1 MRRLS
6 TRILLVSV
14 CLGLMAVLG
23 PVFGSSQQAGRAA
36 QTPTA
41 VGIDADPAGNDATSL
56 GVTDDCV
63 SVASGSTFDI
73 DIFVADV
80 NELGGWQ
87 ATFIYDPSVVALTDA
102 KMDLFLATD
111 PESNITNLSDYLPDS
126 DGQYLFAAGD
136 LRQRE
141 GGEDGSGVLARVTLE
156 AVGAGAT
163 GLELWDIVLAEWNG
177 NIVGDVDGD
186 DFFDGP
192 VLNAQVAVDQDCVSE
207 PLPMRTATP
216 EVTASPPAAETPAT
230 PAVTTAAPSPT
241 PAATVP
247 ATPVEPSSPTPAA
260 GEPAEDDDGFPWA
273 IAVGAGA
280 GGVVLLALALIGWR
294 LLQRRA

>member
-1 MRRLS
+1 
-6 TRILLVSV
+6 
-14 CLGLMAVLG
+14 MAVLG
-23 PVFGSSQQAGRAA
+23 PVFGSSQQVGRAG
-36 QTPTA
+36 QVPTA

-56 GVTDDCV
+56 GAIDDCL
-63 SVASGSTFDI
+63 SVASGSTFDV
-73 DIFVADV
+73 DIFVTDV
-80 NELGGWQ
+80 NELAGWQ
-87 ATFIYDPSVVALTDA
+87 ATFIYDPSVVILTDA
-102 KMDLFLATD
+102 KVDLFLATD
-111 PESNITNLSDYLPDS
+111 PNSSITNLSEYMPDS
-126 DGQYLFAAGD
+126 DGQYLFAVGD

-163 GLELWDIVLAEWNG
+163 GLDLWDVVLADWSG
-177 NIVGDVDGD
+177 NIIGNVDGD
-186 DFFDGP
+186 DFFNGP

-241 PAATVP
+241 PAATAL
-247 ATPVEPSSPTPAA
+247 ATPVEPSPVVPAA
-260 GEPAEDDDGFPWA
+260 SEPAEGGDGFPWA

>member
-6 TRILLVSV
+6 TRIVLVSV
-14 CLGLMAVLG
+14 CLGLMAVAG
-23 PVFGSSQQAGRAA
+23 PIFGSSQQVGRAA
-36 QTPTA
+36 QAPTA
-41 VGIDADPAGNDATSL
+41 MGIDVDPTGNDATSL
-56 GVTDDCV
+56 GAIDDCL

-73 DIFVADV
+73 DIFVANV
-80 NELGGWQ
+80 NDLSGWQ
-87 ATFIYDPSVVALTDA
+87 ATFIYDPSVVILIDE
-102 KMDLFLATD
+102 KVDLFLATD
-111 PESNITNLSDYLPDS
+111 PDSNITNLSDYPPDS
-126 DGQYLFAAGD
+126 DGEFLFAAAD

-141 GGEDGSGVLARVTLE
+141 GGEDGSGILARLTLQ

-163 GLELWDIVLAEWNG
+163 GLELWEPLLAEWSG
-177 NIVGDVDGD
+177 NIIGDVDGN

-230 PAVTTAAPSPT
+230 PAAPSPTPSPT
-241 PAATVP
+241 PAATAP
-247 ATPVEPSSPTPAA
+247 ATPVEPSSLTPAA
-260 GEPAEDDDGFPWA
+260 GEPAEDGDGFPWA